1 MQPEAVNHRLRT
13 GSKSIEGFSL
23 MVENNVYERN
33 ILNLVKEIQEN
44 EKKNEENRHDKKK
57 KKFSSINQSPNPYPK
72 LKFTPLNNQTI
83 QYILSCKL
91 RTPNMLIILNAFLS
105 TMKFLSLSAD
115 NEDREK
121 LLYSLS
127 FCLKMDKKP
136 QGSIVFRY
144 GNKGTRF
151 YIVLGGEVSV
161 LILREK
167 VVELNCL
174 NYLKYLLYL
183 KVIREE
189 ELAKRIIAANPK
201 SNFKISEKHLDTY
214 YDELIT
220 FINKYYTAVPVN
232 ELDLN
237 EKENSNK
244 ALFKN
249 NKQDTTEKLF
259 SNKIIIKS
267 YKQEYTEEDFPKGL
281 FDNID
286 FKLNKSSA
294 KGMQANKT
302 FQKFV
307 KHYTIGSKNKK
318 SVQKLNIKKNLIND
332 SEEKDNKNSENE
344 NSDIS
349 NDKSFMELNKDKIKK
364 FNKIKSNENSRD
376 FSKEKQPI
384 SIKYKATS
392 KIPNYLELDIGTF
405 GPSDCSKLVNFVIKS
420 LENFYSKTN
429 KVTSIEEYI
438 NNCYIDDSLT
448 VSERFDKKEH
458 ITIYKYFEITRKREG
473 DIFGELAL
481 QHNDNKRTA
490 TMICLKDSVFGYLS
504 KHDYSNCLR
513 GVEMKKRKHE
523 VNFIMSFSLFDENN
537 WVNFEKTY
545 FNFFKKEYL
554 TSGQVIINQNEHIDN
569 IYFIME
575 GQVEITTSLNFK
587 EINSILKQKNK
598 RIKNKKNKNRY
609 NSIKLITENA
619 EKNNNKQQKENIEN
633 NNNKNILNNN
643 NNDENN
649 FSMSNNYESYDK
661 KNKNVDNKKFAF
673 LTNKQIKELNDI
685 KSFRLSVIDNKD
697 ILGLNDICSK
707 DGVSFIK
714 ATCISSSAVI
724 FSLKKNILDEL
735 KRKNSEIDKNV
746 TNISNKR
753 EKIMIERL
761 KSTTK
766 YMFTIAK
773 DNKIKMSEVHKNDDN
788 NDIKNKEP
796 RTHSALYTKFSPRI
810 YAEYNNTISNY
821 KSAKMSKNLL
831 IKSTGKLNI
840 ENYNEMMVN
849 SNLDKNN
856 LKKKL
861 QTKSKSNY
869 NASNCYQ
876 KENSSNNLIMK
887 TDKNK
892 NKSVRNFNLYN
903 DTDKNNN
910 SQISLEQKTCFQK
923 FMDSVTERVTQ
934 IQKTVKDV
942 KFTGLFS
949 PVTAG
954 NIKIGPKKKNY
965 SNNNFKYKI
974 KDSKNNKFIID
985 RYMRFRTKS
994 SKANNKLINKRNNT
1008 IANTQ
1013 ATNNFVLIHQG
1024 NSGKTKG
1031 KNKSYR
1037 LLKFDMKNDSL
1048 KELFKNQKH
1057 IVQHQYILSTKNI
1070 ENEIENRKI
1079 NIITNGKNDPKQIA
1093 ISEFSKKNS
1102 SIFYHS
1108 KMNKFTK
1115 FRHPKIS
1122 EFNPIDYMKIIL
1134 GTRYREHEVTKG
1146 EKKFSNML
1154 THNLETINYFSN
1166 PEFRN
1171 NLNLFLNQNKFG
1183 KYNFPNMIKP
1193 SKVDLLV
1200 YNRTIESIPDIK
1212 YRNFTNEQKTKK
1224 RLGSR
1229 NIQRRTKTIC
1239 FTRTLTNS
1247 GNKF

>member
-1 MQPEAVNHRLRT
+1 
-13 GSKSIEGFSL
+13 
-23 MVENNVYERN
+23 
-33 ILNLVKEIQEN
+33 
-44 EKKNEENRHDKKK
+44 
-57 KKFSSINQSPNPYPK
+57 
-72 LKFTPLNNQTI
+72 
-83 QYILSCKL
+83 
-91 RTPNMLIILNAFLS
+91 
-105 TMKFLSLSAD
+105 MKF
-115 NEDREK
+115 K
-121 LLYSLS
+121 
-127 FCLKMDKKP
+127 
-136 QGSIVFRY
+136 
-144 GNKGTRF
+144 
-151 YIVLGGEVSV
+151 
-161 LILREK
+161 
-167 VVELNCL
+167 
-174 NYLKYLLYL
+174 
-183 KVIREE
+183 
-189 ELAKRIIAANPK
+189 
-201 SNFKISEKHLDTY
+201 
-214 YDELIT
+214 
-220 FINKYYTAVPVN
+220 
-232 ELDLN
+232 
-237 EKENSNK
+237 
-244 ALFKN
+244 
-249 NKQDTTEKLF
+249 
-259 SNKIIIKS
+259 
-267 YKQEYTEEDFPKGL
+267 
-281 FDNID
+281 
-286 FKLNKSSA
+286 
-294 KGMQANKT
+294 
-302 FQKFV
+302 
-307 KHYTIGSKNKK
+307 
-318 SVQKLNIKKNLIND
+318 
-332 SEEKDNKNSENE
+332 
-344 NSDIS
+344 
-349 NDKSFMELNKDKIKK
+349 
-364 FNKIKSNENSRD
+364 KIKSNENSRE

-429 KVTSIEEYI
+429 KVASLEEYI
-438 NNCYIDDSLT
+438 NNCYIDESLT
-448 VSERFDKKEH
+448 VSEKFDKKEN
-458 ITIYKYFEITRKREG
+458 IIIYQYFEITRKREG

-490 TMICLKDSVFGYLS
+490 TMICTKDSVFGYLS

-513 GVEMKKRKHE
+513 GVEMKKRKNE

-545 FNFFKKEYL
+545 FNFFKKDYL
-554 TSGQVIINQNEHIDN
+554 TSGQVIINQNDHIDN

-598 RIKNKKNKNRY
+598 RIKNKKNKNKV
-609 NSIKLITENA
+609 NINIIKENI
-619 EKNNNKQQKENIEN
+619 ENEENKNKEQKENIEN
-633 NNNKNILNNN
+633 NNNNKDALNN

-649 FSMSNNYESYDK
+649 ISISKNYDK
-661 KNKNVDNKKFAF
+661 KNKNYDDKKFAF
-673 LTNKQIKELNDI
+673 LSNKQIKELNEI

-707 DGVSFIK
+707 DGISFIK
-714 ATCISSSAVI
+714 ATCISSNAVI

-735 KRKNSEIDKNV
+735 TRKNSEIEKNV

-761 KSTTK
+761 KITTK

-773 DNKIKMSEVHKNDDN
+773 DNKIKMSEVHKNDEN
-788 NDIKNKEP
+788 NDIKSKEP

-810 YAEYNNTISNY
+810 FAEYNNTISNY
-821 KSAKMSKNLL
+821 KYGKMSKNIL

-840 ENYNEMMVN
+840 ENYNEMMTN
-849 SNLDKNN
+849 NNLDKNN

-861 QTKSKSNY
+861 QNKSKSNY
-869 NASNCYQ
+869 NSSNYYK
-876 KENSSNNLIMK
+876 KENSSNNLIIK
-887 TDKNK
+887 SEKNK
-892 NKSVRNFNLYN
+892 NKSVRNFNLYY
-903 DTDKNNN
+903 DTEKNNN

-923 FMDSVTERVTQ
+923 FMDSITERVTQ
-934 IQKTVKDV
+934 MQKTVKDV

-954 NIKIGPKKKNY
+954 NIKIFPKRKNL

-985 RYMRFRTKS
+985 KYMRFRTKS
-994 SKANNKLINKRNNT
+994 SKKKNKLINKRNNT

-1013 ATNNFVLIHQG
+1013 TNNNFVLIHKG
-1024 NSGKTKG
+1024 NDGKKG
-1031 KNKSYR
+1031 KNKAYR

-1048 KELFKNQKH
+1048 NELFKNQKH
-1057 IVQHQYILSTKNI
+1057 IVQHQYILSSKNL

-1093 ISEFSKKNS
+1093 ISEFSKKNA

-1134 GTRYREHEVTKG
+1134 GTRYKEHEITKG
-1146 EKKFSNML
+1146 EKQFSNML
-1154 THNLETINYFSN
+1154 THNLETINYLSN

-1171 NLNLFLNQNKFG
+1171 NINLFLNQNKIG

-1193 SKVDLLV
+1193 SKVDLLL
-1200 YNRTIESIPDIK
+1200 YNKTIESNPEIK
-1212 YRNFTNEQKTKK
+1212 YRNFSNDQKTKK
-1224 RLGSR
+1224 RLDSR

-1247 GNKF
+1247 GNYKY